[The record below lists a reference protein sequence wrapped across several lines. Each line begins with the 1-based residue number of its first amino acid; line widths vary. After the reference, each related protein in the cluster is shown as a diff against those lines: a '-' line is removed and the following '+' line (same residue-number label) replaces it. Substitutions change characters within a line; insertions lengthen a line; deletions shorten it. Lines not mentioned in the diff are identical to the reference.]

1 MPKTKYKKEYADK
14 LQEYFLKF
22 LELRDDP
29 KTDDDAERHGM
40 VTVEIDENGKATK
53 KQPPCTGYPSLI
65 KFAIKIGVTPR
76 TITNWR
82 DKYPKFAE
90 ACEFADAIQD
100 EILNERALTGTVD
113 GRVAMKIR
121 ELKIAARKSAGE
133 IEGNGVRLTINVG
146 ADDQDQRIEIQ
157 KWTGPVNEDTEY

>member
-1 MPKTKYKKEYADK
+1 MPKTKYKKEYAEK
-14 LQEYFLKF
+14 LVAYFLKF

-29 KTDDDAERHGM
+29 ANWKKAEQEER
-40 VTVEIDENGKATK
+40 ILADELGNLTK
-53 KQPPCTGYPSLI
+53 DLPPCSGYPTLN

-82 DKYPKFAE
+82 EKYPAFAE

-100 EILNERALTGTVD
+100 DILNERALTGAVD

-121 ELKIAARKSAGE
+121 ELKQNAKKAGAE
-133 IEGNGVRLTINVG
+133 SDGGGVRLTINVG
-146 ADDQDQRIEIQ
+146 ADDQDQQIEIQ
-157 KWTGPVNEDTEY
+157 RWTGPVNEDTDY